1 MERCTGLYEAE
12 LRRKKLSPCGGGGR
26 LTLHAEQKGDG
37 KSGILNQLGREG
49 LDPGEREDKKV
60 SVEAIVTTSL
70 AFYCVGDREG

>member
-12 LRRKKLSPCGGGGR
+12 LQRKKLSPCGGSGR
-26 LTLHAEQKGDG
+26 LALHAERKGEG

-60 SVEAIVTTSL
+60 MSVEGVVTTSL
-70 AFYCVGDREG
+70 AFHFVGG